1 MHLIRMTAYSIMALA
16 LLVGAGCGS
25 RQTAAKTATAEPAD
39 RAPATTEPEAPPRG
53 DAGEEGEQVGDEG
66 DAEVAFTP
74 VYFEFDSSVILP
86 DQRDKLDQIATYL
99 QDNPEVTLLVEGH
112 TDSRGTDEYNIALGE
127 RRAQVVQDYLL
138 RLGVD
143 GARLSTI
150 SYGEERPAADGEEE
164 EAWAKNRRAELIPS
178 R

>member
-1 MHLIRMTAYSIMALA
+1 MHLIRMTAYSTMALA

-25 RQTAAKTATAEPAD
+25 RQTAATTAEPAA
-39 RAPATTEPEAPPRG
+39 RAPATTQPEAPPQEG
-53 DAGEEGEQVGDEG
+53 AGEEGEQVGGEG

-99 QDNPEVTLLVEGH
+99 QDNAEVTLLVEGH

-143 GARLSTI
+143 GARLSII
-150 SYGEERPAADGEEE
+150 SYGEERPAAQGEEE
-164 EAWAKNRRAELIPS
+164 DAWAKNRRAELIPA